1 MTVTDLNIMQFC
13 IETEA
18 DMEMVIDYVESNM
31 HNPTCDDIDE
41 AISIYQDYLY
51 NNGLIVDE
59 TYSQWRDFFLRVFFH
74 ISIKRRNE

>member
-1 MTVTDLNIMQFC
+1 MQFC

-59 TYSQWRDFFLRVFFH
+59 TYSQ
-74 ISIKRRNE
+74 